1 MGRGYQPPRQV
12 KGFLSRSIPPPPQGF
27 LPGQTKRRV
36 AEKSVFA
43 RAHSQF
49 KVAAG
54 VPVSLAEL
62 TPRGHPL
69 PMAASTTS
77 RAIKNPKTRFNWR
90 VSDIIRWTMSRWLE
104 LRAKVTGRKYDC
116 VALAGESEYNITV
129 NSDLTLS
136 CNCQDYDGSGH
147 LGDLRKNS
155 FEEIFFGPVAQKFRD
170 DLAKGK
176 MPIST
181 CSRCGDLR
189 RLNRGEAP
197 RKPRLPYR
205 GMLLENTVICNVDCI
220 GCAREGA
227 ANVRTKKTMPLAEL
241 SQMADLAARLGMQRI
256 FYLNLG
262 EPFLSPTICQEL
274 PLLREKNPNAYIR
287 VSTNGVLLNT
297 DAKREAALNLSDIQF
312 SVHGISDAMCEKY
325 MMRGS
330 FEKAFDAMKQMVAYR
345 DARGWK
351 MPILEWK
358 YLLFNWNDQPKT
370 IQRAIEMGRE
380 IGVDI
385 ISFWPTHNPFYGIS
399 WRYHLGRMNHIGRE
413 SWKGR
418 EVILRPENAAAAK

>member
-1 MGRGYQPPRQV
+1 MA
-12 KGFLSRSIPPPPQGF
+12 
-27 LPGQTKRRV
+27 T
-36 AEKSVFA
+36 
-43 RAHSQF
+43 
-49 KVAAG
+49 
-54 VPVSLAEL
+54 
-62 TPRGHPL
+62 TP
-69 PMAASTTS
+69 TS

-90 VSDIIRWTMSRWLE
+90 ISDFIRWTMSRRLE
-104 LRAKVTGRKYDC
+104 LRAKITGRKYDC
-116 VALAGESEYNITV
+116 VALAGESEYNLTI
-129 NSDLTLS
+129 NSDLTVS

-155 FEEIFFGPVAQKFRD
+155 FEEIFFGPIAQKFRD
-170 DLAKGK
+170 ELAKGK
-176 MPIST
+176 MPIPT

-189 RLNRGEAP
+189 RSEKNEMP
-197 RKPRLPYR
+197 PKPHLPHR

-241 SQMADLAARLGMQRI
+241 SLMADLAARLKMERI

-274 PLLREKNPNAYIR
+274 PLLRSKNPDAYIR
-287 VSTNGVLLNT
+287 VSTNGILLNT

-330 FEKAFDAMKQMVAYR
+330 FEKAFDAMKQMVKFR
-345 DARGWK
+345 DARGLK
-351 MPILEWK
+351 MPYLEWK
-358 YLLFNWNDQPKT
+358 YLLFNWNDSPKT
-370 IQRAIEMGRE
+370 ISRAIEMAKE

-385 ISFWPTHNPFYGIS
+385 ISFWPTHNPFYGMS
-399 WRYHLGRMNHIGRE
+399 WRYHLGLLNNVGVKT
-413 SWKGR
+413 WKGR
-418 EVILRPENAAAAK
+418 EIFLRVKQGEAK